1 MTGEKKP
8 RAAKKY
14 FTLDQANASLPLVRA
29 IVSDITQLARSLR
42 ERQDRFSRLQTPPRI
57 RIGQV
62 YREELEQAQAE
73 FERDQERL
81 GEYVREMSELGVELK
96 DFDTGLVDFPCRMD
110 GREVYLCWRLGEL
123 EVSHWHELDTGFAGR
138 KKIIRRSPS
147 NT

>member
-8 RAAKKY
+8 PTTKKY

-29 IVSDITQLARSLR
+29 IVSDIAELARSLR
-42 ERQDRFSRLQTPPRI
+42 ERRDRLGRLQTPPRI
-57 RIGQV
+57 RIGEV
-62 YREELEQAQAE
+62 YREELEQARAD

-81 GEYVREMSELGVELK
+81 AEFVRELSELGIELK

-110 GREVYLCWRLGEL
+110 GREVYLCWRLGES
-123 EVSHWHELDTGFAGR
+123 EVSHWHELDAGFAER
-138 KKIIRRSPS
+138 KKIIRRTPS